1 MWTRAIDAL
10 WGMKIYNIMKF
21 GVLFLSFKQAVG
33 LSLWP
38 LAQSKEDSF
47 NTSVYNVIRSWMTS
61 ISQRKIG
68 AASIALVGVIVYLLY
83 FAGAV
88 SFTIGM

>member
-10 WGMKIYNIMKF
+10 WGMKIFKF
-21 GVLFLSFKQAVG
+21 GTLFLNFKQAIG

-38 LAQSKEDSF
+38 LVQSKEDSF
-47 NTSVYNVIRSWMTS
+47 NISVYKVIRSWMRS
-61 ISQRKIG
+61 ISLRRI
-68 AASIALVGVIVYLLY
+68 AAVSIALVGVIVYLIFLS
-83 FAGAV
+83 GAV